1 MKEDKKNIVRKIDE
15 AEAEEKKIT
24 PEEARQK
31 RSRMVARNKR
41 KLADTQYIMLSDEE
55 TASEGEDEFFKAD
68 ASDDEEEKSQVKDNK
83 TAGSAA
89 A

>member
-24 PEEARQK
+24 PGEARQK

>member
-1 MKEDKKNIVRKIDE
+1 
-15 AEAEEKKIT
+15 
-24 PEEARQK
+24 
-31 RSRMVARNKR
+31 
-41 KLADTQYIMLSDEE
+41 MLSDEE

>member
-41 KLADTQYIMLSDEE
+41 KLADT
-55 TASEGEDEFFKAD
+55 
-68 ASDDEEEKSQVKDNK
+68 
-83 TAGSAA
+83 
-89 A
+89 